1 MRDPDYVPDPE
12 IVITVLIYAV
22 FILVAWMNNKSSHEY
37 SVADLDRR
45 ERATARVEM
54 IDQCEKD
61 GKGYKYVHKDG
72 ETSVVCVARQGR

>member
-12 IVITVLIYAV
+12 IVIIALIFVA
-22 FILVAWMNNKSSHEY
+22 FILLARMNSKTPHEY
-37 SVADLDRR
+37 SDEELAMR
-45 ERATARVEM
+45 EKAAARVEM

>member
-12 IVITVLIYAV
+12 IVITILIYAAIIFAV
-22 FILVAWMNNKSSHEY
+22 WMHDKTSHEY
-37 SVADLDRR
+37 SVVDLDRR
-45 ERATARVEM
+45 ERAAARVEM

-72 ETSVVCVARQGR
+72 ETSVVCVARQDR